1 MSVPVLVA
9 ALIPVLEVLRRL
21 EVRHAVTGSLA
32 SSAHGV
38 PRASID
44 VDVVAA
50 LGTEHAPDFIAAL
63 RDQYY
68 VPEARVMAAVAQSGA
83 FNLIHLETMIKV
95 DVFVSRDRP
104 FDNRVLERAGQALLA
119 GAADRVPVT
128 SPEDTLL
135 AKLEWFRRGGEV
147 SERQW
152 GDVVGLLRVVAHLDR
167 AYLEH
172 GARELGV
179 SDLLHRALHEGSEGS
194 G

>member
-1 MSVPVLVA
+1 MSVPPLVG
-9 ALIPVLEVLRRL
+9 ALTPVLAVLRRL
-21 EVRHAVTGSLA
+21 GVRHVVTGSLA

-44 VDVVAA
+44 VDVVAELA
-50 LGTEHAPDFIAAL
+50 PEHTSRFIAAL
-63 RDQYY
+63 RDRYY
-68 VPEARVMAAVAQSGA
+68 VPEQRVMDAVAQPSS
-83 FNLIHLETMIKV
+83 FNLIHLDTMFKV

-104 FDNRVLERAGQALLA
+104 FDKRVLERAGEAVVA
-119 GAADRVPVT
+119 GATDAIPVC

-135 AKLEWFRRGGEV
+135 AKLEWFWRGGEV

-152 GDVVGLLRVVAHLDR
+152 GDVLGLLRVAPLDL

-179 SDLLHRALHEGSEGS
+179 TDLLHRALDEGSERG